1 MIFLNEEY
9 LISEKNVEDA
19 WKKHQNPNHFGG
31 WPVVDG
37 QGKIVSISIT
47 AYGHVAKL
55 FEEEGIQKRLEEAFR
70 RNNLEYTGF
79 EDQELEN
86 GIKKGVKSKVVP
98 EPPLPI
104 FLMKSYALQ
113 SYLSTLMR

>member
-1 MIFLNEEY
+1 M
-9 LISEKNVEDA
+9 
-19 WKKHQNPNHFGG
+19 
-31 WPVVDG
+31 VDG

-47 AYGHVAKL
+47 AYGHVAKV

-70 RNNLEYTGF
+70 RNNFEYTGF

>member
-1 MIFLNEEY
+1 MCLEEA
-9 LISEKNVEDA
+9 SEPKSFWWLACGRCTGEDNIH
-19 WKKHQNPNHFGG
+19 KYHCL
-31 WPVVDG
+31 WPCC
-37 QGKIVSISIT
+37 Q
-47 AYGHVAKL
+47 A
-55 FEEEGIQKRLEEAFR
+55 IQKRLEEAFR

-79 EDQELEN
+79 EDQELET
-86 GIKKGVKSKVVP
+86 GIKKGIKSKVP